1 MTVTKDGVR
10 SALEETLKARGIDPN
25 SIPTAQMA
33 VGCDKMAS
41 EANRVLGG
49 PARA

>member
-1 MTVTKDGVR
+1 MTVGKNDIR
-10 SALEETLKARGIDPN
+10 AALEETLKARGIDPN
-25 SIPTAQMA
+25 AIPAAQMG
-33 VGCDKMAS
+33 VGCDKMAT